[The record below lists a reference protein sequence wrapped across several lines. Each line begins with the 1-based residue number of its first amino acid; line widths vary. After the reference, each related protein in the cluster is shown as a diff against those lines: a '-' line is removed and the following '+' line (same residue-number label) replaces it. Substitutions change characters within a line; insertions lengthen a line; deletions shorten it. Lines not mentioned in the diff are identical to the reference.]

1 MTNDDARKRAQK
13 PVIGRPFVKG
23 QAPGPGRP
31 KLPPWFKA
39 RGDDAL
45 KTLLAAATG
54 IAAEDDPPGAKELA
68 ASCSDRVRLTAALA
82 VIDRVYGKV
91 TDTVELAGNEGITG
105 IQRIIV
111 GFVSPSPPG
120 A

>member
-1 MTNDDARKRAQK
+1 MDDASKRAQK

-45 KTLLAAATG
+45 RTLLAAATG
-54 IAAEDDPPGAKELA
+54 IAAEDVPPGAKELA
-68 ASCSDRVRLTAALA
+68 ASCSDRVRLAAAQA
-82 VIDRVYGKV
+82 VIDRVYGKAP
-91 TDTVELAGNEGITG
+91 DALDLAGDTGITE
-105 IQRIIV
+105 IRRVIV
-111 GFVSPSPPG
+111 QFAPPPG
-120 A
+120 V

>member
-1 MTNDDARKRAQK
+1 MTHDDARKRAQK

-23 QAPGPGRP
+23 QPPGPGRP
-31 KLPPWFKA
+31 KLPAWFKA

-68 ASCSDRVRLTAALA
+68 ASCSDRVRLAAALA
-82 VIDRVYGKV
+82 VIDRVYGKAPDSLEV
-91 TDTVELAGNEGITG
+91 TGDAD
-105 IQRIIV
+105 V
-111 GFVSPSPPG
+111 GAIRRVVVQFVPPPPV
-120 A
+120 